1 MDANQELGQEL
12 RAEESKLFFLGIDPG
27 ASGAWALLSPKGEL
41 VASRLTSEGLDFLID
56 CLAGWNAPTHRFFAV
71 LEAVHAMPRQGVS
84 STFSFGENFG
94 MWQGL
99 LRGLKVPYALITPQK
114 WQKILDIKPAPTPKA
129 AGESEKDGAK
139 RAAEN
144 KKRLKGAI
152 VDFVLRTVP
161 SAKGH
166 IRLKKD
172 WGKAD
177 AICLA
182 LYGLKNQL

>member
-1 MDANQELGQEL
+1 MDANQELGREL
-12 RAEESKLFFLGIDPG
+12 RVEENSRYFLGIDPG
-27 ASGAWALLSPKGEL
+27 ASGAWALLSSKAHVIATG
-41 VASRLTSEGLDFLID
+41 LTSEGLTELIASLRNSNGLRFL
-56 CLAGWNAPTHRFFAV
+56 AV
-71 LEAVHAMPRQGVS
+71 LESVHSMPRQGVS
-84 STFSFGENFG
+84 STFTFGVNFG
-94 MWQGL
+94 LWQGIL
-99 LRGLKVPYALITPQK
+99 LGTNIPYALITPQK

-129 AGESEKDGAK
+129 TGESEKDGAK

-144 KKRLKGAI
+144 KKRLKWAI

-166 IRLKKD
+166 IRLNKD